1 MAVVRGVLP
10 LIGGLFMGVIFFYG
24 LTTQAPAVA
33 WVSVAG
39 VALVY
44 ILGFVV
50 RALTTQRAKGTH
62 RAPDNVA
69 EPR

>member
-1 MAVVRGVLP
+1 V
-10 LIGGLFMGVIFFYG
+10 
-24 LTTQAPAVA
+24 
-33 WVSVAG
+33 VSVSESHEP
-39 VALVY
+39 VY

-50 RALTTQRAKGTH
+50 RALRPGPGQGSH